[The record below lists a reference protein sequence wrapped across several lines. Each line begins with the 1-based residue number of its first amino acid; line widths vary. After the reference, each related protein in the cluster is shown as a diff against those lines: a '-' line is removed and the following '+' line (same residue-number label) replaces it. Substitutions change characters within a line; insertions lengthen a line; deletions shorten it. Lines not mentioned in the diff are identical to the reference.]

1 MIPDRERLTQA
12 GLAPLRVGCYFPG
25 STASPH
31 PLFPPPLNPG
41 QIMPNRA
48 SRSAE
53 NGPSHPAVLA
63 LFALGLTLG
72 ACSSTD
78 PTDLQARS
86 PDAAAREA
94 VAAASFHHVHL
105 NVTDPQGT
113 VDFYEKFFGA
123 LPIQYRD
130 RSPALFTERSFILL
144 NEVATP
150 PRSNLGTT
158 IWHIGWA
165 GVDGATEF
173 DWRTREGIEV
183 QTPITRLGPIN
194 DYMYFWGP
202 DREVVEVW
210 TGSRNHRFEHV
221 HLIASDVY
229 ETISWFAEHFGL
241 SPTRPVEPGVR
252 GSTIRVDNVNIIVW
266 VNPMGGPDPNP
277 AQLPPEIGPDVGVT
291 DGAVIDHIA
300 FSYPDIAPVHARMV
314 DAGVQIVRG
323 IESSERDGHT
333 SFFVR
338 GPDGLLVEVVQEKPI
353 PEGLW
358 R

>member
-1 MIPDRERLTQA
+1 VAAA
-12 GLAPLRVGCYFPG
+12 G
-25 STASPH
+25 
-31 PLFPPPLNPG
+31 
-41 QIMPNRA
+41 I
-48 SRSAE
+48 
-53 NGPSHPAVLA
+53 LA
-63 LFALGLTLG
+63 LVLVAGCSGG
-72 ACSSTD
+72 A
-78 PTDLQARS
+78 AV
-86 PDAAAREA
+86 PDASAGEA
-94 VAAASFHHVHL
+94 LLSASEPVGPASFHHVHL
-105 NVTDPQGT
+105 NVTDTQRS
-113 VDFYEKFFGA
+113 VEFYEKFFGA

-130 RSPALFTERSFILL
+130 RTPALFVERSFILL
-144 NEVATP
+144 NEVPEP

-173 DWRTREGIEV
+173 NWRTREGIGV

-229 ETISWFAEHFGL
+229 ETISWFGEHLGL
-241 SPTRPVEPGVR
+241 EPTRPIEPGIR

-266 VNPMGGPDPNP
+266 VNPMGGPNP
-277 AQLPPEIGPDVGVT
+277 HPADLPPEIQPEVGVT
-291 DGAVIDHIA
+291 DGSAVDHIA
-300 FSYPDIAPVHARMV
+300 FSYADIRPAYERMV
-314 DAGVQIVRG
+314 ASGVEIVRG
-323 IESSERDGHT
+323 IETSPQDGHT

-338 GPDGLLVEVVQEKPI
+338 GPDGLLVEIVQERPI
-353 PEGLW
+353 PEGIW